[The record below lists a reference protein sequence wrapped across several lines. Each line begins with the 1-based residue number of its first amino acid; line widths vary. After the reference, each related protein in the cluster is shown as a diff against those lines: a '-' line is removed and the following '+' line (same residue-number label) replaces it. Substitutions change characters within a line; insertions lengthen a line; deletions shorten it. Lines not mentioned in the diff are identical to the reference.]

1 MTDLTPPEAASR
13 LTHDVFVSYRRL
25 EPDRSWV
32 RRRFVPALRAA
43 ALRVFLDDDDFRL
56 GEPLIEGMTRGVEV
70 SRYTVA
76 VLSQAYLDSTFT
88 EVESLMAEHLGLEN
102 AEARLIGV
110 MREKVTPRLSMRMR
124 IWLDLTDDAA
134 LDDGVARLARE
145 IRAPW
150 PTASAPP

>member
-102 AEARLIGV
+102 AEARLI
-110 MREKVTPRLSMRMR
+110 R
-124 IWLDLTDDAA
+124 IWLDLTDDAD